1 MSDAKKYYTL
11 IVFDWDG
18 TLYDSSSKGLHYLQQ
33 AVADLKYPAFDQ
45 AEYDSLSGLPV
56 DQVINTLYM
65 DMPPEKRD
73 LLQKRYR
80 FHVIL
85 HQKEVI
91 LFPDAKEVLMTL
103 SKTYQLAI
111 ATNSLS
117 KKLQS
122 DLSVLMI
129 SDLFAMT
136 RTADQTAAK
145 PNPMMLEEIM
155 MLTGS
160 EPKHTLMVGDSPLDI
175 HMAKNAGVD
184 AVGVDAD
191 LKRRDLLTAEG
202 AIATL
207 TSLKELVN
215 YLGE

>member
-1 MSDAKKYYTL
+1 MNDVKKYYTL

-18 TLYDSSSKGLHYLQQ
+18 TLYDSSSKGLQYLQQ
-33 AVADLKYPAFDQ
+33 SVADLKYPPFDQ

-65 DMPPEKRD
+65 DLSPEKRE
-73 LLQKRYR
+73 LLQKRFR

-85 HQKEVI
+85 HQKEVT
-91 LFPDAKEVLMTL
+91 LFPEAKEILMTL
-103 SKTYQLAI
+103 NKTYQLAI
-111 ATNSLS
+111 ATNTNS
-117 KKLQS
+117 KNLRN

-129 SDLFAMT
+129 SDLLAIT

-184 AVGVDAD
+184 AVGIDANQ
-191 LKRRDLLTAEG
+191 KRRDLLTAEG
-202 AIATL
+202 AITTL
-207 TSLKELVN
+207 KSLKELVD
-215 YLGE
+215 YLGV